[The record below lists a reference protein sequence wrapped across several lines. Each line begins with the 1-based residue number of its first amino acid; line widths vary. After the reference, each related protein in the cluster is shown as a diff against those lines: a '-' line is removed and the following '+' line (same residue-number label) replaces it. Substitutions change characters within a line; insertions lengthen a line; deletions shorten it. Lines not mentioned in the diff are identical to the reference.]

1 MKRWVRYGVCF
12 WLSLWLALTPALP
25 VPALAQEQDL
35 IVVVDDVLM
44 DRYADEQ
51 VIQVY
56 VTVRHPQVGAVED
69 LKAED
74 FTLTVSGGQP
84 FAPDQAEIKEDAV
97 VSLAVVLELY
107 QSMSGKPLDDAKS
120 AIKHLCTTKPP
131 QDRVALFSVRHDVDP
146 DSTTLDDAYEYGFTE
161 DGGAV
166 DNFVQNLQAV
176 SGRGGTP
183 LYDAMVRAMRFTAE
197 IFKEPVGRR
206 AVVVITDGGDV
217 GSRYNDQTVIDVANR
232 LKVPVYAIGYTGQ
245 NRSYDQSLNEIA
257 NRTGGDYQNT
267 PDSANFEAFL
277 DDVRQ
282 TMSKHYLLTYHAG
295 SLQSGRQILEV
306 RVDASGMVG
315 TASRVFEV
323 GGAPAAPTASPAT
336 ATPEPAEGTTAVPA
350 TAATT
355 PSPTKEPG
363 ATTSPLARL
372 FKDYFWFL
380 LLGVGLLAIL
390 IAVILF
396 LVSRRRKP
404 APPAWPTGGDQGYY
418 TPTPVVGPDYTPPY
432 SSDAPFGGNPTP
444 APNASWGPSAPVGPL
459 SSPTEVGMGGTPYGV
474 QATPPPPIFAAT
486 ATPPSGQPLS
496 PPPSPTAQHPSVEPL
511 QQERTLLLDRR
522 PKAQTAMLVEQAS
535 QQQYPINQPVIGIGR
550 ASENQIKLLGEKI
563 SRRHAT
569 IKIEE
574 SVYRIYD
581 LGSANGTYVN
591 ENRVRD
597 PIELQ
602 DGDVVRLGDTTFV
615 FKLS

>member
-1 MKRWVRYGVCF
+1 MKRWVRYGMC
-12 WLSLWLALTPALP
+12 LWLGLWLGIFPALS
-25 VPALAQEQDL
+25 VPALAQDQDL
-35 IVVVDDVLM
+35 VVVVDDVVM
-44 DRYADEQ
+44 DRYAGEQ

-69 LKAED
+69 LKPED
-74 FTLTVSGGQP
+74 FTLTISGGQP
-84 FAPDQAEIKEDAV
+84 FAPDEAEIKEDAV

-107 QSMSGKPLDDAKS
+107 QSMSGKPLDDAKA
-120 AIKHLCTTKPP
+120 AIKHLCTSKPP
-131 QDRVALFSVRHDVDP
+131 QDRVALFSVRHEVDP
-146 DSTTLDDAYEYGFTE
+146 DSTTLEEAYEYAFTE

-166 DNFVQNLQAV
+166 DNFTQNLQVV

-183 LYDAMVRAMRFTAE
+183 LYDTMVRALRFTAE
-197 IFKEPVGRR
+197 ISKEPVGRR

-323 GGAPAAPTASPAT
+323 GSAPAATEAAPATTTPQPADATTAAPSDSAT
-336 ATPEPAEGTTAVPA
+336 ATPEAAE
-350 TAATT
+350 
-355 PSPTKEPG
+355 
-363 ATTSPLARL
+363 TTSPLAQL
-372 FKDYFWFL
+372 LKDYFWFI
-380 LLGVGLLAIL
+380 LLGVGLLVIL
-390 IAVILF
+390 IAVVIF

-404 APPAWPTGGDQGYY
+404 APPSWPAGSDQGYY
-418 TPTPVVGPDYTPPY
+418 TPTPVVGPNYTPPY
-432 SSDAPFGGNPTP
+432 SDAPFGGSPTP
-444 APNASWGPSAPVGPL
+444 ATHAPWGSSAQDAPV
-459 SSPTEVGMGGTPYGV
+459 SSPTEVGMGGMPYSQV
-474 QATPPPPIFAAT
+474 TPPPPLFAST
-486 ATPPSGQPLS
+486 MTPPAASPVT
-496 PPPSPTAQHPSVEPL
+496 PPPQQTAEP
-511 QQERTLLLDRR
+511 QERTLLLDRR
-522 PKAQTAMLVEQAS
+522 PKVPSAALVEKDS
-535 QQQYPINQPVIGIGR
+535 QTQYPLDQPVIGIGR

-569 IKIEE
+569 VKHEDDM
-574 SVYRIYD
+574 YRIYD
-581 LGSANGTYVN
+581 LGSANGTFVN
-591 ENRVRD
+591 DNRVRD
-597 PIELQ
+597 PVELQ
-602 DGDVVRLGDTTFV
+602 NGDVVRLGDTEFT
-615 FKLS
+615 FKLG

>member
-1 MKRWVRYGVCF
+1 MKHWVKYGLC
-12 WLSLWLALTPALP
+12 LWLGVWLGVFP
-25 VPALAQEQDL
+25 VLSIPALAQDQDL
-35 IVVVDDVLM
+35 VVVVDDVVM

-69 LKAED
+69 LKSED

-84 FAPDQAEIKEDAV
+84 FAPDEAEIKEDAV
-97 VSLAVVLELY
+97 VSLAIVLELY

-120 AIKHLCTTKPP
+120 AIKHLCTSKPP
-131 QDRVALFSVRHDVDP
+131 QDRVSLFSVRHDVNP
-146 DSTTLDDAYEYGFTE
+146 DSTALEEAYEYAFTE

-166 DNFVQNLQAV
+166 DNFTQNLQVV

-183 LYDAMVRAMRFTAE
+183 LYDTMVRALRFTAE
-197 IFKEPVGRR
+197 ISKEPVGRR

-267 PDSANFEAFL
+267 PDSADFEAFL

-323 GGAPAAPTASPAT
+323 GGASAPATPSPAT
-336 ATPEPAEGTTAVPA
+336 TTPQPPDDGTAAPDSTTAAPP
-350 TAATT
+350 TQGTEKT
-355 PSPTKEPG
+355 PS
-363 ATTSPLARL
+363 SLSQL
-372 FKDYFWFL
+372 LKDYFWFI
-380 LLGVGLLAIL
+380 LLGVGLLVIL
-390 IAVILF
+390 IAAALF
-396 LVSRRRKP
+396 LMARRRKL
-404 APPAWPTGGDQGYY
+404 APPSWPAGGDQGYY

-432 SSDAPFGGNPTP
+432 SETPFGGTPTP
-444 APNASWGPSAPVGPL
+444 ATSASWESPTSAGAPAP
-459 SSPTEVGMGGTPYGV
+459 SPTEVGMGGLPYAV
-474 QATPPPPIFAAT
+474 QLTPPPPIFAPT
-486 ATPPSGQPLS
+486 ATPPVAPA
-496 PPPSPTAQHPSVEPL
+496 PPEPAAPEPL
-511 QQERTLLLDRR
+511 APPQQERTLLLDRR
-522 PKAQTAMLVEQAS
+522 PKTARATLVAQDSAT
-535 QQQYPINQPVIGIGR
+535 QYPVDQPVVGIGR

-569 IKIEE
+569 IKIEDGM
-574 SVYRIYD
+574 YRIYD
-581 LGSANGTYVN
+581 LGSANGTFVN
-591 ENRVRD
+591 DNRVRD
-597 PIELQ
+597 PVELQ
-602 DGDVVRLGDTTFV
+602 DGDVIRLGDSVFI
-615 FKLS
+615 FKLG